1 MKTNGNN
8 VTKPLFFTC
17 GLAAALITAY
27 TVSQMSSGTG
37 KRDSVPDR
45 LVAINT
51 ETQVGIDAETLAS
64 ESATETSVVTSSV
77 QATRT
82 MPITLTDSNFVEQVL
97 KSSKPV
103 LVDAWAAWCIPCR
116 AMAPAID
123 DLAEVFGRDAIV
135 GKLNVDENPQVA
147 RALQIE
153 SLPTLLIFKDGRIVD
168 QIVGMASKE
177 KISQRLLAVVDAD
190 AA

>member
-1 MKTNGNN
+1 MKTNGGN
-8 VTKPLFFTC
+8 VTKPLIFTC

-27 TVSQMSSGTG
+27 AVSQMSSRTG

-51 ETQVGIDAETLAS
+51 ETQVGIDADTLAS

-77 QATRT
+77 PATRT

-190 AA
+190 AS